1 MTKFAGKY
9 KEALKSLSAN
19 SEEEESDGET
29 KPRGRR
35 AAGLR
40 KRPTA
45 MATLLTSHKEE
56 H

>member
-9 KEALKSLSAN
+9 KEALKSLSAHP
-19 SEEEESDGET
+19 EEESDGET
-29 KPRGRR
+29 RPRGRR
-35 AAGLR
+35 EAGLR
-40 KRPTA
+40 KRPSA